1 MKKIILT
8 VLLCVSLNAV
18 GQTFFK
24 DRKQN
29 LSFDRV
35 IQNSEVRYKLYCYE
49 SYLLIGSK
57 AEKDLFMQELL
68 SVINTQKTANT
79 YIGNTAVKYEPF
91 ENEVQVYVKTFTF
104 RLTQKQIIKI
114 KEKF

>member
-18 GQTFFK
+18 GQTVLK

-29 LSFDRV
+29 LRVERV
-35 IQNSEVRYKLYCYE
+35 IQNNVTIYKLYCNE

-57 AEKDLFMQELL
+57 TEKDLFLQELL
-68 SVINTQKTANT
+68 NVIKNQKTANT

-91 ENEVQVYVKTFTF
+91 ENGVQVYAKTFSF
-104 RLTQKQIIKI
+104 RLSQKQIIKI
-114 KEKF
+114 KEK